1 MMRLY
6 LLNIRFTE
14 IGSQIIEVENE
25 LIYVSTIISTG
36 NGKLSLKNI
45 VCVYVVI
52 FKGHHNVLF

>member
-1 MMRLY
+1 M
-6 LLNIRFTE
+6 NIRFTE

-52 FKGHHNVLF
+52 FKGHNVLF